1 MEIQSHIYSYQDAID
16 GVPVPNTPRE
26 FDCLDKD
33 RLKAFL
39 TNPNLSDPNAPMLVY
54 TTVDGDLAG
63 WLMLFPTKL
72 LLDGKPCDA
81 MSASDF
87 HVLEQFQHMAIGV
100 DLAMFPV
107 ANGGNKYLLYA
118 GPSPI
123 ALKLYK
129 KMKFKVFSMP
139 YIERK
144 QRFATN
150 KGNGLKT
157 KVHDLVASMA
167 NLGLGLFHSIEHL
180 GSKTKGYETKKLN
193 EVPEWV
199 DQMMERE
206 GKRFCEIHDRRWLQ
220 WSLENRYHGGEE
232 NKQSFFGIFKNGEPQ
247 GFAFTTERL
256 RFGRVYGFVAEWG
269 SIDEH
274 LTEEQVYRLTIPTF
288 SEKVEKIGLALND
301 IRIVDA
307 FKKKGFRREND
318 YTIVFRDQV
327 HQIEGVQDANNW
339 RLRYGYADV
348 MLSS

>member
-1 MEIQSHIYSYQDAID
+1 MEIRNHIYTYQDAID
-16 GVPVPNTPRE
+16 GVSIQNTPEE

-39 TNPNLSDPNAPMLVY
+39 TNPNLSDFNMPMLVY
-54 TTVDGDLAG
+54 TTVDGDMAG

-72 LLDGKPCDA
+72 LLDGEPCDA

-87 HVLEQFQHMAIGV
+87 HVLEKYQHLAIGV
-100 DLAMFPV
+100 DLAMFPITY
-107 ANGGNKYLLYA
+107 AENKCLLYA

-129 KMKFKVFSMP
+129 KMKFKMFSMP

-144 QRFATN
+144 QCLATK
-150 KGNGLKT
+150 KGNGLKAR
-157 KVHDLVASMA
+157 VHDVVASMA
-167 NLGLGLFHSIEHL
+167 NLGLVLFRCVEHL
-180 GSKTKGYETKKLN
+180 GLKTKGFEIKKLN

-199 DQMMERE
+199 GQMMERD
-206 GKRFCEIHDRRWLQ
+206 GKRFCEIHDRRWMQ

-232 NKQSFFGIFKNGEPQ
+232 NKQSFFGIFKNGEPR
-247 GFAFTTERL
+247 GFALTTERL

-269 SIDEH
+269 SVDEQ
-274 LTEEQVYRLTIPTF
+274 LTEGQVYRLVIPTF
-288 SEKVEKIGLALND
+288 SEKVDKIGLALND

-307 FKKKGFRREND
+307 FRKKGFRRKND
-318 YTIVFRDQV
+318 YTILLRDQIN
-327 HQIEGVQDANNW
+327 QIEGIQDADNW

-348 MLSS
+348 ILSS